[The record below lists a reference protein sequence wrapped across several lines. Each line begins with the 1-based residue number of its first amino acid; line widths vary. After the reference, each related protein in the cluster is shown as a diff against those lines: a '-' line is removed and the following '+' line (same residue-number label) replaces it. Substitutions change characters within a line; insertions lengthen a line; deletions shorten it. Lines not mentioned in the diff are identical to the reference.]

1 MKLVNIFSP
10 QLKCDSELECEHH
23 SIFVSHRKKYKMVRE
38 MYPHDGMSE

>member
-10 QLKCDSELECEHH
+10 QLRCDSELEWEHH

-38 MYPHDGMSE
+38 MYPHYGMSE